1 MIPCSL
7 DCTYQKEGLCELKV
21 ATGACCADGRCPH
34 YLKKREKSVVSHKE
48 SRHPP
53 A

>member
-7 DCTYQKEGLCELKV
+7 DCTHQKEGFCGLKV
-21 ATGACCADGRCPH
+21 AASACCADGLCPH
-34 YLKKREKSVVSHKE
+34 YLKKRNPPAVSHKE